1 MRTVNVHSENS
12 INFTS
17 KAGLYCEMMNMY
29 KRMFPHRTFK
39 EMAKA
44 FQMSETNVRR
54 YYYGVHHRN
63 VSGDCYSQIRQG
75 ACVTI

>member
-1 MRTVNVHSENS
+1 MFNT
-12 INFTS
+12 
-17 KAGLYCEMMNMY
+17 Y

-63 VSGDCYSQIRQG
+63 VSGNCYSQIRQG